1 MSNGKA
7 RIILL
12 IVGMIKNTL
21 LHKMSYFPE
30 LYIHSKNK
38 IKLELDLP
46 NYATKSDLR
55 STTGVDTT
63 GVGTMGV
70 DTMGVGTMGV
80 GTSKFAKKTNIASLK
95 SDIDESDDFNSLK
108 SNLDKLDIDKLQ
120 PGPVDFR
127 KIK

>member
-70 DTMGVGTMGV
+70 GTMGV
-80 GTSKFAKKTNIASLK
+80 GTSKFAKKTNFASLK

-108 SNLDKLDIDKLQ
+108 SDLDKLDIDKLQ